1 MTKRTTARRVVPG
14 PAPPARE
21 PAAPV
26 SDEISDP
33 EVPSGSPPTGGD
45 HVSAGTAFLS
55 VGLQE
60 PAEHLFRRLLG
71 AYLAGAPEFVVRER
85 PAISAGTREVVRT
98 FCRRTRQ
105 PEILSEEPETIRL
118 HDLSFES
125 PVSLDQRV
133 QRMGRLVLAFHREAV
148 DGWSHLPLG
157 DDGYWE
163 RRDDEV
169 DREAWYIQRIATLRL
184 GAPGQASELLGS
196 WTVARSLER
205 IADHAVV
212 LGTTGPRLVALPQGQ
227 GPLVP
232 LRQFHA
238 QAMDHLEGALAARNG
253 DRANELLDT
262 GNALAASG
270 EALADRLLPG
280 VGGGVMPPATAATVA
295 RILESIGRTI
305 AYAQDI
311 AQVALDRS
319 IPVIPLEPSRP
330 GRAAAGG
337 GRRERFLPVPAR

>member
-1 MTKRTTARRVVPG
+1 MPNESHG
-14 PAPPARE
+14 PAE
-21 PAAPV
+21 LTEDPV
-26 SDEISDP
+26 SP
-33 EVPSGSPPTGGD
+33 
-45 HVSAGTAFLS
+45 GTAFLS
-55 VGLQE
+55 VGPQE

-85 PAISAGTREVVRT
+85 PSISSGTREVVRT

-105 PEILSEEPETIRL
+105 PEIVSEEGGSIRL

-184 GAPGQASELLGS
+184 GAQGQASELLGS

-227 GPLVP
+227 SPLIP

-262 GNALAASG
+262 GIALAASG

-295 RILESIGRTI
+295 RILESVGRTI

-311 AQVALDRS
+311 SQVALDRS
-319 IPVIPLEPSRP
+319 IPVVPLEPH
-330 GRAAAGG
+330 RATRASVSGAQ
-337 GRRERFLPVPAR
+337 RERFLPAPAR